1 MSGRHPNPPPAS
13 HPASP
18 HAAEKR
24 STAVAVRYDTKDAAP
39 RVVAKGYGNIADMI
53 IRTAKEHNLYV
64 HESPELVNLL
74 MQVDLDAQIPPQLY
88 VAIAELLAWI
98 YALEERTIDTTMG
111 PQTGPILETPAP
123 TEAGE

>member
-1 MSGRHPNPPPAS
+1 MTRRPSSPNER
-13 HPASP
+13 
-18 HAAEKR
+18 AAVER
-24 STAVAVRYDTKDAAP
+24 TGTPERRPQAVALKYDERSAAP

>member
-1 MSGRHPNPPPAS
+1 MSPPYPNPPARAS
-13 HPASP
+13 ADSSQ
-18 HAAEKR
+18 R

-53 IRTAKEHNLYV
+53 IRTAREHNLYV